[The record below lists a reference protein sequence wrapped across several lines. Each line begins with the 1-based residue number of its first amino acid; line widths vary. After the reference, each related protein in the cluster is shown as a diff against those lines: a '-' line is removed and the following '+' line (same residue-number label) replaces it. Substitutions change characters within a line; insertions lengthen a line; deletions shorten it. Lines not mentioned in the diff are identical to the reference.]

1 MRFVSVWSWVR
12 SPQGACLD
20 MRNGARGWNG
30 EEGEQRRG
38 EKHIHSLSPM
48 PYRLKTFRF
57 HKYEF
62 HVFLI
67 PPLPRCKNQT
77 LQPNKNRAMEMQNCK
92 SIGNPAIPSFNF
104 ICEFPLSDL
113 INEHLENVNLAL
125 PAASY
130 HCVTI
135 RWIQC
140 KPDLL
145 WHVAT
150 DSLPFLRSASFQFV
164 SLSFQAHE
172 KPQHSILDGQHV

>member
-1 MRFVSVWSWVR
+1 M
-12 SPQGACLD
+12 
-20 MRNGARGWNG
+20 
-30 EEGEQRRG
+30 
-38 EKHIHSLSPM
+38 
-48 PYRLKTFRF
+48 KTFRF

-125 PAASY
+125 QHHITVSPSDGINANQI
-130 HCVTI
+130 CFDMLQLI
-135 RWIQC
+135 RC
-140 KPDLL
+140 
-145 WHVAT
+145 HSCA
-150 DSLPFLRSASFQFV
+150 LPPFNSFRCRFRHTRS
-164 SLSFQAHE
+164 
-172 KPQHSILDGQHV
+172 HSILSWMGNMFKACQIRCVFDGCDFKVALTITVWLHDQAPVV